1 MKKKF
6 IATAALLMTLA
17 GCSAS
22 QAVGATTETVSV
34 KPTTRVVENKNGLEE
49 LLDKSAIKYQRTQI
63 STTITELRS
72 HVGKTWYVFSGASPR
87 GWDCSGLT
95 KWFYE
100 QLGIPLEHRASLQ
113 AQSGREVKV
122 PRKGDLVAFYYKGHE
137 SAFHVG
143 VYVGNGEMIDA
154 PRPGKVTTQASIAD
168 GDFGGYEVRYIR
180 VTGIL

>member
-34 KPTTRVVENKNGLEE
+34 KPTTHVVEKNGLEQI
-49 LLDKSAIKYQRTQI
+49 LDTSAVKYQRTQI

>member
-1 MKKKF
+1 MKKF
-6 IATAALLMTLA
+6 IATVALLTTLA

-22 QAVGATTETVSV
+22 AAAATTETVSV
-34 KPTTRVVENKNGLEE
+34 KPVTQTVDKPGVTTLINKM
-49 LLDKSAIKYQRTQI
+49 KVRAQRQHI

-72 HVGKTWYVFSGASPR
+72 HVGKTWYVFSGSSPR

-113 AQSGREVKV
+113 PKAGREVKT
-122 PRKGDLVAFYYKGHE
+122 PRKGDIVAFYYKGYE

-143 VYVGNGEMIDA
+143 IYVGNGNMIDA
-154 PRPGKVTTQASIAD
+154 PRPGKVTTEDSIAD
-168 GDFGGYEVRYIR
+168 GDFKGYEVRYIR
-180 VTGIL
+180 VTGVM

>member
-1 MKKKF
+1 MKKF
-6 IATAALLMTLA
+6 IATVALLTTLA

-22 QAVGATTETVSV
+22 AAAATTETVSV
-34 KPTTRVVENKNGLEE
+34 KPVTQVAETSGLET
-49 LLDKSAIKYQRTQI
+49 LLQEIEVMSQRKHI

-72 HVGKTWYVFSGASPR
+72 HVGKTWYVFSGSSPR

-113 AQSGREVKV
+113 AKAGKEVNV
-122 PRKGDLVAFYYKGHE
+122 PRKGDLVAFYYKGYE

-143 VYVGNGEMIDA
+143 IYVGNGNMIDA
-154 PRPGKVTTQASIAD
+154 PRPGKVTTEDSIAN
-168 GDFGGYEVRYIR
+168 GDFKGYEVRYIR
-180 VTGIL
+180 VAGIL

>member
-1 MKKKF
+1 MKKF
-6 IATAALLMTLA
+6 IATVALLTTLA

-22 QAVGATTETVSV
+22 AAAATTEKVSV
-34 KPTTRVVENKNGLEE
+34 TSVVETADTNWLEDLTNYSE
-49 LLDKSAIKYQRTQI
+49 KTTQRKQI

-72 HVGKTWYVFSGASPR
+72 HVGKTWYVFSGSTPR

-113 AQSGREVKV
+113 ALAGKEVRT
-122 PRKGDLVAFYYKGHE
+122 PRKGDLVAFYYRGYE

-143 VYVGNGEMIDA
+143 IYVGNGNMIDA
-154 PRPGKVTTQASIAD
+154 PRPGKVTTEDSIAD
-168 GDFGGYEVRYIR
+168 GDFKGYEVRYIR
-180 VTGIL
+180 VAGIL